1 MSETTE
7 ETLTITLKRY
17 SELLDKEDFLYCL
30 EAVGVDNW
38 GGFSDALKMHE
49 YEGDPE

>member
-1 MSETTE
+1 MSEVTE
-7 ETLTITLKRY
+7 KTLTITLKRY

-38 GGFSDALKMHE
+38 DGFNDALKMHE
-49 YEGDPE
+49 YEGDSE